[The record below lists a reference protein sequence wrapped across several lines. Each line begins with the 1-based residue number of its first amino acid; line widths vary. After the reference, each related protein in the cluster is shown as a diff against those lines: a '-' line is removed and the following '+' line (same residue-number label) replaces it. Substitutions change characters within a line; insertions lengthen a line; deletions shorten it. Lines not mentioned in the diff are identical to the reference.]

1 MLVKPTKALNF
12 WDTIPA
18 RVKELFGYLPPKSV
32 KTVKQ
37 QLKTIEELKDENTG
51 QALRFMIL
59 KDNNFSLSHPQ
70 KEVAL
75 TNRHGQILRINN
87 FGEENCVA
95 RHKNLLVAVRDLLF
109 NTNGKKVYENKTAIN
124 QNGMIIGKESQM
136 VIGKERIEQ
145 KEYKIPRYEAPQ
157 FKTFA

>member
-37 QLKTIEELKDENTG
+37 QLITIEKLRDENTG
-51 QALRFMIL
+51 QTLGLMIL
-59 KDNNFSLSHPQ
+59 KDNNYSLLNPQ

-75 TNRHGQILRINN
+75 TNRHGQVLRMKN

-95 RHKNLLVAVRDLLF
+95 RHKNLFVAVRDLLF
-109 NTNGKKVYENKTAIN
+109 NTNGKKVYENKTTTN
-124 QNGMIIGKESQM
+124 NTGMIIGKESQM
-136 VIGKERIEQ
+136 VIGKVKVEQ
-145 KEYKIPRYEAPQ
+145 KEYKIPGYEAPQ